1 MISIFRG
8 LLLAALLATL
18 VGPAGAGDKESRDP
32 SLKTARDFVEASD
45 RYLHHSQLKRG
56 MKGYGLS
63 VFSGSKIETF
73 DVEIVSV
80 VENFEP
86 GQDVILAR
94 CTGQGLEESM
104 IVQGMSGSPVFM
116 TDPRDGKEKM
126 IGAVAY
132 GWSFSKEPLG
142 GIQPITQMIAMAG
155 VLEDEG
161 QGERPQGQG
170 EQKNRSVP
178 AGASDVARDRAG
190 FLKVVLDPH
199 RQSLDALYRNRTTMA
214 TGGAGRSLVPLA
226 MPLSVSGAGPATL
239 EHIRKRLAP
248 AGLVP
253 VQGGS
258 VGGVAGEELNDL
270 QLEPGGTLA
279 IPYVT
284 GDADWVG
291 IGTVTEVMG
300 EKVLGFGHGMS
311 GEGEVQLPMG
321 TGYVHTVV
329 PMMISSFKLGSS
341 VRMVGTLGRD
351 EYVGVGGQ
359 IGDVPPMVPMAIEV
373 TQARDNRTRRFEY
386 NLVKEWYYTGR
397 LASILPM
404 VSATALRTP
413 PREHHIDYEVDID
426 FGEMGHYTVKNRVGK
441 YGLGYV
447 GSDTE
452 RPIAALMYNPLGE
465 PVAPKDIAVRLTIRE
480 GNINAKLVAA
490 RLDAEVYQPG
500 DTVSGHV
507 TVELFRKDREKL
519 PFTLTLPENLPDGEY
534 PLNVGDASM
543 ALELLQADQPQ
554 YFNPRTPEQ
563 LFESIRRVAVPRSD
577 HLHLHLQVPTGSGL
591 AIGPTALPDLPP
603 SKRNMLKSLDL
614 PETAETQGA
623 LRVSLESPY
632 VLRGRQSLQVLVKKH
647 TNETPVHKD

>member
-8 LLLAALLATL
+8 LLAGLLLAAL
-18 VGPAGAGDKESRDP
+18 VGTAGAGDKESRDA
-32 SLKTARDFVEASD
+32 SLKAARDFVEASD

-63 VFSGSKIETF
+63 VFSGAKIEKF

-80 VENFEP
+80 MENFEP
-86 GQDVILAR
+86 GQDVILAK

-116 TDPRDGKEKM
+116 TDPRDGREKM

-155 VLEDEG
+155 VLDDTDDAQQADG
-161 QGERPQGQG
+161 QGPREARPA
-170 EQKNRSVP
+170 P
-178 AGASDVARDRAG
+178 AGASDVALDRRA
-190 FLKVVLDPH
+190 FLDLVLDPQ
-199 RQSLDALYRNRTTMA
+199 RGPLDKLYRSRTTMGTA
-214 TGGAGRSLVPLA
+214 DVGGALLPLST
-226 MPLSVSGAGPATL
+226 PLSVSGVRPATL
-239 EHIRKRLAP
+239 EYIRKRLAP

-258 VGGVAGEELNDL
+258 VGGVATEEVKDVR
-270 QLEPGGTLA
+270 LEPGGTLA

-291 IGTVTEVMG
+291 IGTVTEIMG

-311 GEGEVQLPMG
+311 GQGEVSLPMG

-341 VRMVGTLGRD
+341 LRMVGTLGRD
-351 EYVGVGGQ
+351 EYVGVGGR
-359 IGDVPPMVPMAIEV
+359 IGDVPPMVPMSIEV

-413 PREHHIDYEVDID
+413 PREHHIDYEIDVD

-447 GSDTE
+447 GGDTE
-452 RPIAALMYNPLGE
+452 RPIAALMYNPLGQ

-480 GNINAKLVAA
+480 GNINARLVGA

-500 DTVSGHV
+500 ETVSGYV

-519 PFTLTLPENLPDGEY
+519 PFTLKLPENLPDGEY
-534 PLNVGDASM
+534 PLSVGDASM

-563 LFESIRRVAVPRSD
+563 LFESVRRMAALRSD
-577 HLHLHLQVPTGSGL
+577 HLHVHMEVPAGSGL

-603 SKRNMLKSLDL
+603 SKQTMLKNLDL

-632 VLRGRQSLQVLVKKH
+632 VLRGRESLQVLVKKH